1 MVSYQYVLYN
11 FRPPRF
17 MGDGFVVLQSND
29 VDIYYYHDEPGKN
42 FEQQIQQN
50 VHYCCLKKNYFA
62 ASNHTLFDTF
72 L

>member
-1 MVSYQYVLYN
+1 MVSHQCVLSN

-42 FEQQIQQN
+42 SFEHQIQEN
-50 VHYCCLKKNYFA
+50 VHYCCLCKTICCLKSYII
-62 ASNHTLFDTF
+62 
-72 L
+72 